1 MLNKV
6 VVAVLLMMLDEG
18 APLALSKTPRVPP
31 LQLDLVPVRDSTV
44 TPTASLARA
53 VLHLVEPLEVHL
65 LLAVAPVRPTSTDT
79 IRGVP
84 VMRKDYALIA
94 SAVRKKVLISW
105 RMLGSLNDTL
115 LKELDEEMYICNLM

>member
-1 MLNKV
+1 M
-6 VVAVLLMMLDEG
+6 AVLLMMLDEG
-18 APLALSKTPRVPP
+18 APLVLSKILRILPSLLALR
-31 LQLDLVPVRDSTV
+31 PVRDSTV
-44 TPTASLARA
+44 TPTASLVRA
-53 VLHLVEPLEVHL
+53 VLRHVELLGVHL

-79 IRGVP
+79 IRGALG
-84 VMRKDYALIA
+84 MRKDYALIA